1 MADEYGQST
10 STRVD
15 HVGRS
20 GIYPASG
27 PRPPGKALV
36 RGQGELGHP
45 EEHARLRR
53 SRAWSG
59 TTVMLMA
66 GRAIVGGYFLYNGI
80 NHFRNRAQL
89 AEYAK
94 SKQVPAPDVA
104 VMGSGALAAL
114 GGLSVLTG
122 VQPKVGSA
130 LIATFLLG
138 VTPQI
143 HGFWKIE
150 DPAQRMP
157 EFINFTKNMAILGA
171 ACFMAAVPEPWP
183 LTFRTRTEALVAG

>member
-1 MADEYGQST
+1 MADEYRQST

-183 LTFRTRTEALVAG
+183 LTFQTRTEALVAG

>member
-45 EEHARLRR
+45 EEHARIRR
-53 SRAWSG
+53 SRTWSG
-59 TTVMLMA
+59 NTVMLMA
-66 GRAIVGGYFLYNGI
+66 GRAIIGGYFLYNGI
-80 NHFRNRAQL
+80 NHFRKRAQL
-89 AEYAK
+89 AGYAK

-104 VMGSGALAAL
+104 VMASGALAAL

-143 HGFWKIE
+143 HDFWTVE
-150 DPAQRMP
+150 DPAQRMS
-157 EFINFTKNMAILGA
+157 EFTNFTKNLAILGA
-171 ACFMAAVPEPWP
+171 ACFIAAVPEPWP
-183 LTFRTRTEALVAG
+183 LSFQRRTEALVAA